1 MSVFVDRDGVWI
13 YDFWEGGKRYKRR
26 AKNPDGTAAASRRQA
41 QAAEDLARVASRN
54 ETRGQA
60 IPAPGEYTL
69 AQAVAARAAEA
80 RHLKHWRD
88 VRLALAEI
96 VEFFG
101 AGCAIAD
108 VAARWREYREWARS
122 KKVRVWRG
130 GPRKPDERR
139 SPIGDGYGEAGRAR
153 SAARVNRYLDQLS
166 ALLRL
171 AHDTAGPGGAPMLAR
186 MPKIERIAEA
196 AREPRP
202 VPLAVVGA
210 IEADPKTPAHLRQAA
225 ALVRSFGLR
234 LDEVFAARVAW
245 VDRDARA
252 LRLPAEMTKANREE
266 ILPASDD
273 AMALLEALAADA
285 RKRGG
290 KDGHPDD
297 DRVHLIVYRPRAK
310 PDAERPHAARPI
322 KNARRAWST
331 AIAKHGGGGRWRFHD
346 LRATYVTQLAHV
358 APSAIVQDLARHRN
372 ASTTARYT
380 KIADVGRRAAIE
392 AMAHAAK
399 AAMAGAKTADESPT
413 AQSHRAKLRR
423 VK

>member
-26 AKNPDGTAAASRRQA
+26 AKNPDLTPATARRQA
-41 QAAEDLARVASRN
+41 QAAEYLARVAARN
-54 ETRGQA
+54 EARGQA
-60 IPAPGEYTL
+60 LPTAGDYTL

-80 RHLKHWRD
+80 QHLKHWRD

-130 GPRKPDERR
+130 GPRKPAERR
-139 SPIGDGYGEAGRAR
+139 SRPDGDFGEAGRAR

-166 ALLRL
+166 ALLRQ
-171 AHDTAGPGGAPMLAR
+171 AHDTIGTDGRPILAR
-186 MPKIERIAEA
+186 MPKIERITEA
-196 AREPRP
+196 TREPRP

-210 IEADPKTPAHLRQAA
+210 IEADPKTPAHLRHAA

-245 VDRDARA
+245 IDRDARA

-266 ILPASDD
+266 LLPASDD
-273 AMALLEALAADA
+273 AMAILEALATDA
-285 RKRGG
+285 RQRGG
-290 KDGHPDD
+290 RDGHPDD

-380 KIADVGRRAAIE
+380 KIADEGRRAAIE
-392 AMAHAAK
+392 AMASASKVAMTAAETAAK
-399 AAMAGAKTADESPT
+399 SPT
-413 AQSHRAKLRR
+413 AQSHRTKLRR